1 MKGKIV
7 KMDIKIIGS
16 TNVGYKL
23 SKDEALKFAG
33 KSAGICYLPHNTE
46 KLFSESEEKTI
57 KRAENTLKSG
67 HHSVY
72 SHSVYNFVLE
82 GIPKI
87 LAMILNNEKMYN
99 TSEKSARYTKME
111 STGIE
116 KELYEEWIEIY
127 KEKIK
132 EKYTDFDE
140 KKVLK
145 LAQENARGIIS
156 VFTPATTMEYTT
168 DFRQINYIIHWAEDF
183 IENAENTLFNQ
194 KLKEVLKDFINQMPD
209 IIIPELN
216 SKTKNRTFSLFAK
229 RDRKEEFGENYSTNY
244 EVSFS
249 ELAQAQRHRTIYYE
263 MQIKDKASYY
273 VPKIIQNTDLETK
286 WIKDLSSLEN
296 NFPQAMLV
304 KVNERGTVENFILK
318 CQERICGAAQLEIMN
333 QTKDTLDK
341 YIENTRNTNKEVY
354 EYLLPYSKGA
364 RCTFPGFKCTAPCVF
379 GGINALNRTI

>member
-1 MKGKIV
+1 MN
-7 KMDIKIIGS
+7 IKIIGS
-16 TNVGYKL
+16 TDVGYIL

-46 KLFSESEEKTI
+46 KLFSEPEEKTI

-132 EKYTDFDE
+132 EKYKDFDE

-341 YIENTRNTNKEVY
+341 YIEKTRNTNKEVY

-379 GGINALNRTI
+379 GGINALNRSI

>member
-1 MKGKIV
+1 MN
-7 KMDIKIIGS
+7 IKIIGS
-16 TNVGYKL
+16 TNVGYIL
-23 SKDEALKFAG
+23 PKDEALKFAG

-132 EKYTDFDE
+132 EKYKDFDE

-341 YIENTRNTNKEVY
+341 YIEKTKNTNKDVY

-379 GGINALNRTI
+379 GGINALNRSI

>member
-1 MKGKIV
+1 MN
-7 KMDIKIIGS
+7 IKIIGS
-16 TNVGYKL
+16 TDVGYIL

-46 KLFSESEEKTI
+46 KLFSEPEEKTI

-132 EKYTDFDE
+132 EKYKDFDE

-273 VPKIIQNTDLETK
+273 VPKIIRNTELETK

-341 YIENTRNTNKEVY
+341 YIEKTRNTNKEVY

-379 GGINALNRTI
+379 GGINALNRSI

>member
-1 MKGKIV
+1 MN
-7 KMDIKIIGS
+7 IKIIGS
-16 TNVGYKL
+16 TNVGYIL
-23 SKDEALKFAG
+23 PKDEALKFAG

-286 WIKDLSSLEN
+286 WIKDISSLEN

-341 YIENTRNTNKEVY
+341 YIEKTKNTNKDVY

>member
-1 MKGKIV
+1 MN
-7 KMDIKIIGS
+7 IKIIGS
-16 TNVGYKL
+16 TDVGYIL

-46 KLFSESEEKTI
+46 KLFSEPEEKTI

-132 EKYTDFDE
+132 EKYKDFDE

-229 RDRKEEFGENYSTNY
+229 RERKEEFGENYSTNY

-273 VPKIIQNTDLETK
+273 VPKIIQNTELETK

-341 YIENTRNTNKEVY
+341 YIEKTRNINKEVY

-364 RCTFPGFKCTAPCVF
+364 RCTFPGFKCTAPGVF
-379 GGINALNRTI
+379 GGINALNRSI

>member
-1 MKGKIV
+1 MN
-7 KMDIKIIGS
+7 IKIIGS
-16 TNVGYKL
+16 TDVGYIL

-132 EKYTDFDE
+132 EKYKDFDE

-273 VPKIIQNTDLETK
+273 VPKIIQNTELETK

-341 YIENTRNTNKEVY
+341 YIEKTRNTNKDVY

>member
-1 MKGKIV
+1 MN
-7 KMDIKIIGS
+7 IKIIGS
-16 TNVGYKL
+16 TNVGYIL
-23 SKDEALKFAG
+23 PKDEALKFAG

-341 YIENTRNTNKEVY
+341 YIEKTKNTNKEVY

-364 RCTFPGFKCTAPCVF
+364 RCTFPGFKCTDPCVF

>member
-1 MKGKIV
+1 MN
-7 KMDIKIIGS
+7 IKIIGS
-16 TNVGYKL
+16 TNVGYIL
-23 SKDEALKFAG
+23 PKDEALKFAG

-57 KRAENTLKSG
+57 KRAENTLKSV

-132 EKYTDFDE
+132 EKYKDFDE

-273 VPKIIQNTDLETK
+273 VPKIIQNTELETK

-341 YIENTRNTNKEVY
+341 YIEKTRNTNKDVY

-379 GGINALNRTI
+379 GGINALNRSI

>member
-1 MKGKIV
+1 MN
-7 KMDIKIIGS
+7 IKIIGS
-16 TNVGYKL
+16 TNVGYIL
-23 SKDEALKFAG
+23 PKDEALKFAG

-132 EKYTDFDE
+132 EKYKDFDE

-194 KLKEVLKDFINQMPD
+194 KLKDVLKDFINQMPD

-273 VPKIIQNTDLETK
+273 VPKIIQNTELETK

-341 YIENTRNTNKEVY
+341 YIEKTRNTNKDVY

-379 GGINALNRTI
+379 GGINALNRSI

>member
-1 MKGKIV
+1 MN
-7 KMDIKIIGS
+7 IKIIGS
-16 TNVGYKL
+16 TNVGYIL
-23 SKDEALKFAG
+23 PKDEALKFAG

-132 EKYTDFDE
+132 EKYKDFDE

-273 VPKIIQNTDLETK
+273 VPKIIRNTELETK

-341 YIENTRNTNKEVY
+341 YIEKTRNTNKDVY

-379 GGINALNRTI
+379 GGINALNRSI

>member
-1 MKGKIV
+1 M
-7 KMDIKIIGS
+7 
-16 TNVGYKL
+16 
-23 SKDEALKFAG
+23 
-33 KSAGICYLPHNTE
+33 PHNTE

-132 EKYTDFDE
+132 EKYKDFDE

-273 VPKIIQNTDLETK
+273 VPKIIQNTELETK

-341 YIENTRNTNKEVY
+341 YIEKTRNTNKDVY

-379 GGINALNRTI
+379 GGINALNRSI

>member
-1 MKGKIV
+1 MN
-7 KMDIKIIGS
+7 IKIIGS
-16 TNVGYKL
+16 TNVGYIL
-23 SKDEALKFAG
+23 PKDEALKFAG

-46 KLFSESEEKTI
+46 KLFSESEENTI

-132 EKYTDFDE
+132 EKYKDFDE

-273 VPKIIQNTDLETK
+273 VPKIIQNTELETK

-341 YIENTRNTNKEVY
+341 YIEKTRNTNKDVY

-379 GGINALNRTI
+379 GGINALNRSI

>member
-1 MKGKIV
+1 MN
-7 KMDIKIIGS
+7 IKIIGS
-16 TNVGYKL
+16 TNVGYIL
-23 SKDEALKFAG
+23 PKDEALKFAG

-194 KLKEVLKDFINQMPD
+194 KLKEVLKDFIDQMPD

-341 YIENTRNTNKEVY
+341 YIEKTKNTNKDVY

>member
-1 MKGKIV
+1 MN
-7 KMDIKIIGS
+7 IKIIGS
-16 TNVGYKL
+16 TNVGYIL
-23 SKDEALKFAG
+23 PKDEALKFAG

-132 EKYTDFDE
+132 EKYKDFDE

-145 LAQENARGIIS
+145 LAQENARGIIKGFYKS
-156 VFTPATTMEYTT
+156 NARY
-168 DFRQINYIIHWAEDF
+168 NY
-183 IENAENTLFNQ
+183 
-194 KLKEVLKDFINQMPD
+194 P
-209 IIIPELN
+209 
-216 SKTKNRTFSLFAK
+216 R
-229 RDRKEEFGENYSTNY
+229 
-244 EVSFS
+244 
-249 ELAQAQRHRTIYYE
+249 
-263 MQIKDKASYY
+263 IK
-273 VPKIIQNTDLETK
+273 
-286 WIKDLSSLEN
+286 
-296 NFPQAMLV
+296 F
-304 KVNERGTVENFILK
+304 
-318 CQERICGAAQLEIMN
+318 
-333 QTKDTLDK
+333 
-341 YIENTRNTNKEVY
+341 
-354 EYLLPYSKGA
+354 
-364 RCTFPGFKCTAPCVF
+364 
-379 GGINALNRTI
+379 

>member
-1 MKGKIV
+1 MN
-7 KMDIKIIGS
+7 IKIIGS
-16 TNVGYKL
+16 TDVGYIL

-46 KLFSESEEKTI
+46 KLFSEPEEKTI

-132 EKYTDFDE
+132 EKYKDFDE

-229 RDRKEEFGENYSTNY
+229 RERKEEFGENYSTNY

-273 VPKIIQNTDLETK
+273 VPKIIQNTELETK

-341 YIENTRNTNKEVY
+341 YIEKTRNINKEVY

-379 GGINALNRTI
+379 GGINALNRSI

>member
-1 MKGKIV
+1 MN
-7 KMDIKIIGS
+7 IKIIGS
-16 TNVGYKL
+16 TNVGYIL
-23 SKDEALKFAG
+23 PKDEALKFAG

-132 EKYTDFDE
+132 EKYKDFDE

-273 VPKIIQNTDLETK
+273 VPKIIQNTELETK
-286 WIKDLSSLEN
+286 WIKDLYSLEN

-341 YIENTRNTNKEVY
+341 YIEKTRNTNKDVY

-379 GGINALNRTI
+379 GGINALNRSI

>member
-1 MKGKIV
+1 MN
-7 KMDIKIIGS
+7 IKIIGS
-16 TNVGYKL
+16 TNVGYIL
-23 SKDEALKFAG
+23 PKDEALKFAG

-341 YIENTRNTNKEVY
+341 YIEKTRNTNKDVY

>member
-1 MKGKIV
+1 MN
-7 KMDIKIIGS
+7 IKIIGS
-16 TNVGYKL
+16 TNVGYIL
-23 SKDEALKFAG
+23 PKDEALKFAG

-132 EKYTDFDE
+132 EKYKDFDE

-333 QTKDTLDK
+333 QTKETLDK

-379 GGINALNRTI
+379 GGINALNRSI

>member
-1 MKGKIV
+1 MN
-7 KMDIKIIGS
+7 IKIIGS
-16 TNVGYKL
+16 TNVGYIL
-23 SKDEALKFAG
+23 PKDEALKFAG

-132 EKYTDFDE
+132 EKYKDFDE

-273 VPKIIQNTDLETK
+273 VPKIIQNTELETK

-296 NFPQAMLV
+296 NLPQAMLV

-341 YIENTRNTNKEVY
+341 YIEKTRNTNKDVY

-379 GGINALNRTI
+379 GGINALNRSI

>member
-1 MKGKIV
+1 MN
-7 KMDIKIIGS
+7 IKIIGS
-16 TNVGYKL
+16 TNVGYIL
-23 SKDEALKFAG
+23 PKDEALKFAG

-209 IIIPELN
+209 IIPELN

-341 YIENTRNTNKEVY
+341 YIEKTKNTNKDVY

>member
-1 MKGKIV
+1 MN
-7 KMDIKIIGS
+7 IKIIGS
-16 TNVGYKL
+16 TNVGYIL
-23 SKDEALKFAG
+23 PKDEALKFAG

-132 EKYTDFDE
+132 EKYKDFDE

-273 VPKIIQNTDLETK
+273 VPKIIQNTELETK

-341 YIENTRNTNKEVY
+341 YIEKTKNTNKDVY

>member
-1 MKGKIV
+1 MN
-7 KMDIKIIGS
+7 IKIIGS
-16 TNVGYKL
+16 TNVGYIL
-23 SKDEALKFAG
+23 PKDEALKFAG

-132 EKYTDFDE
+132 EKYKDFDE

-273 VPKIIQNTDLETK
+273 VPKIIQNTELETK

-341 YIENTRNTNKEVY
+341 YIEKTRNTNKDVY

>member
-1 MKGKIV
+1 MN
-7 KMDIKIIGS
+7 IKIIGS
-16 TNVGYKL
+16 TNVGYIL
-23 SKDEALKFAG
+23 PKDEALKFAG

-132 EKYTDFDE
+132 EKYKDFDE

-273 VPKIIQNTDLETK
+273 FPKIIQNTELETK

-341 YIENTRNTNKEVY
+341 YIEKTRNTNKDVY

-379 GGINALNRTI
+379 GGINALNRSI